1 MTTWNDRLKEAMRK
15 DNITASD
22 LVRATGIS
30 AAGIK
35 KWIDGITLAPK
46 YTDVISACKALNVS
60 PEWLMDGV
68 IATDTI
74 SATVEDQNAISLDMV
89 DVKASCGTGVAN
101 WNDVPCV
108 RRIQVSKAW
117 FEYHFPYAHQE
128 NIKVITALGDS
139 MEPLVKDGD
148 AVFIDIKDA
157 EFIREGVY
165 AVIVD
170 GELFIKRIQ
179 RLPGKCLRFKS
190 ENPSYDPFDIA
201 ADSNIE
207 VRIIGRVIKAMK
219 IVPV

>member
-1 MTTWNDRLKEAMRK
+1 MTTWNERLRAAMNEN
-15 DNITASD
+15 DVSASD

-35 KWIDGITLAPK
+35 KWVDGVTIAPK
-46 YTDVISACKALNVS
+46 YEDVIRACKALKVT
-60 PEWLMDGV
+60 PEWLMDG
-68 IATDTI
+68 IASTAVVSSSEPD
-74 SATVEDQNAISLDMV
+74 DNAISLDMV
-89 DVKASCGTGVAN
+89 DVKASCGVGVAN
-101 WNDVPCV
+101 WEELPCV
-108 RRIQVSKAW
+108 KRIQVSRAW
-117 FEYHFPYAHQE
+117 FDYHFPYAHQE

-139 MEPLVKDGD
+139 MEPVVKDGD
-148 AVFIDIKDA
+148 AVFIDIKDND
-157 EFIREGVY
+157 FVREGIY
-165 AVIVD
+165 AVLVD

-190 ENPSYDPFDIA
+190 ENPSYDPFDVA